1 MPQALP
7 FIQAALPLIEK
18 LLPIIEKFLNL
29 NSSNSNSYSN
39 GSKPLD
45 QYLKETNKNLQNLQ
59 DKLQLKGV
67 SGFEIT
73 GKITTAQDA
82 RDVATELQKI
92 LDDLPANSSAAKD
105 LRAEISALNKA
116 AVELDKRGQSGSAAD
131 QGRVVQNN
139 SSLPDRPNAVLI

>member
-7 FIQAALPLIEK
+7 FITAILPLIEK
-18 LLPIIEKFLNL
+18 LVPIIEKFLHL
-29 NSSNSNSYSN
+29 NSSNSNSYNN

-45 QYLKETNKNLQNLQ
+45 QYLKETNKHLQNLQ

-67 SGFEIT
+67 TGFEIT
-73 GKITTAQDA
+73 GKISTAQDA

-116 AVELDKRGQSGSAAD
+116 AVELDKRGETGSSSAHGPVVHGNSG
-131 QGRVVQNN
+131 
-139 SSLPDRPNAVLI
+139 LPAGINARLI